1 MSHLVTRGL
10 ARGQFAATV
19 TLASLVFL
27 TGCTPNTPSTQ
38 SPDQQSTPP
47 QSQTSPA
54 DPTAANSGGRPHAAQ
69 ATTVSLVADNPEATI
84 VEFPKASW
92 EVASIKIGPATL
104 APLSRSIE
112 LTGKISLNEDRVAHI
127 FPLVEGRVDEVKI
140 RLGEKVTKDQTLV
153 VVQSREVGQAMLQL
167 FQDRMQHEFAIT
179 KDRWM
184 QTVAENTESLIQ
196 MIRQGAPI
204 EEIESQ
210 LTNRPIGEYREKLMS
225 AYIASYKAKRHLER
239 LSPLSQG
246 GAITGKQMLEAETE
260 NDAARATLQ
269 SLVEQIQ
276 QDVRQARIV
285 SSQSIKEFQTRVA
298 VDETN
303 LKILGFD
310 DAAIAKVDPKLQGE
324 AISHYPILAPFDGTI
339 ISKDVVLLE
348 RVGPESQILG
358 IADLST
364 VWVAAD
370 IYEEHF
376 PLLKQ
381 LGDNTI
387 TVHSDAW
394 PEKTFTAKVFYA
406 GDLVNDSTRTLSL
419 RAIAANDENL
429 LKPGMFVKIRLQ
441 FPVNGDVMQVPESA
455 IQEHEGK
462 RFVFIHLGE
471 EQFQRRDIVVGI
483 RSGGVAEIVSG
494 LKPGDSVV
502 TSGGFALKTRML
514 AELLGE

>member
-1 MSHLVTRGL
+1 LIWLS
-10 ARGQFAATV
+10 A
-19 TLASLVFL
+19 
-27 TGCTPNTPSTQ
+27 CTPQAPSPQASDQQPSSPPASQTAGTIP
-38 SPDQQSTPP
+38 SPDNPDN
-47 QSQTSPA
+47 SP
-54 DPTAANSGGRPHAAQ
+54 RAAQ
-69 ATTVSLVADNPEATI
+69 ATAVSLAADARQATV
-84 VEFPKASW
+84 VEFPRESW
-92 EVASIKIGPATL
+92 EVASIKVEPATV
-104 APLSRSIE
+104 APLPRSIE

-140 RLGEKVTKDQTLV
+140 RLGEKVVKDQLLV

-196 MIRQGAPI
+196 MIRDGAPI
-204 EEIESQ
+204 EEIERQ
-210 LTNRPIGEYREKLMS
+210 LTNKPIGEYREKLMS
-225 AYIASYKAKRHLER
+225 AYIASYKAKRHLDR
-239 LSPLSQG
+239 LAPLAQG
-246 GAITGKQMLEAETE
+246 GAVTGKQMLEAETE

-276 QDVRQARIV
+276 QDVRQAIIV

-298 VDETN
+298 VGETN

-310 DAAIAKVDPKLQGE
+310 DEALAKVDPQLQGE

-370 IYEEHF
+370 IYEEHL
-376 PLLKQ
+376 PLLEQ
-381 LGDNTI
+381 LGDNAI
-387 TVHSDAW
+387 TFHSDAW
-394 PEKTFTAKVFYA
+394 PGKTFDAKVFYA
-406 GDLVNDSTRTLSL
+406 GDLVNESTRTLSL
-419 RAIAANDENL
+419 RAIANNDENL
-429 LKPGMFVKIRLQ
+429 LKPGMFVTIRLQ
-441 FPVNGDVMQVPESA
+441 FPAGGDVTQIPESS
-455 IQEHEGK
+455 ILEHEGK

-471 EQFQRRDIVVGI
+471 ERFERRDVGVGNS
-483 RSGGVAEIVSG
+483 SGGSAEIASG
-494 LKPGDSVV
+494 LNPGESVV
-502 TSGGFALKTRML
+502 TSGGFALKSRML